1 MIDYQLL
8 KDHRIFVGLADE
20 GLSVIS
26 KITKKMEFKLGEI
39 IFKISDSGQSM
50 YIIRSGEVKVCVAA
64 PDGELF
70 TLTILKGGDTFGEM
84 SFIDATT
91 RAATVVAISDV
102 KAFVI
107 DGADFETIGDAH
119 LGIIQPFM
127 RNIIHNIHSI
137 VRNMNY
143 RYIEMVNYMWGR
155 KRFC

>member
-8 KDHRIFVGLADE
+8 KDHRLFVGLADE

-91 RAATVVAISDV
+91 RVATVVAISDV

-107 DGADFETIGDAH
+107 DGADFKTIGDAH
-119 LGIIQPFM
+119 LEIIQPFM